1 MSKNDQEKWI
11 FKDLLPQEHSLI
23 LRLTDL
29 DPMKRL
35 TATQAYEEALKF
47 ESDNYILG
55 IAESNLDVT
64 HKDQLEN

>member
-1 MSKNDQEKWI
+1 
-11 FKDLLPQEHSLI
+11 
-23 LRLTDL
+23 
-29 DPMKRL
+29 MKRL